1 MVARVTKA
9 RARRRSSANN
19 LIGTIAIGVGLL
31 ALAYMVGKQSA
42 PAPVTEKQK
51 AYVAEFNLVE
61 VPVPEHPV
69 KAGTFVRDI
78 PVRMEKFPQHQLPL
92 GTVRDLEL
100 LQESRALVDFPGGL
114 PMLHTNLG
122 TGTEGSN
129 PVVDRIP
136 PGMRAMTVR
145 VDATSSVEGWARS
158 GSIVDV
164 LLTEK
169 DKTTVVAELVKI
181 LSSERSTSTSDLEP
195 NRAVPST
202 VTLLVTQEQCLA
214 INTAIPLGRI
224 SLVLRSPKDEEIW
237 RKKYLSARDLPSGEK
252 APPKSS
258 VKGVISFSS
267 GEGNKNFALVDG
279 QWIPADDVPVGFLVG
294 SKAKEVKEAKEE
306 EHEGK

>member
-1 MVARVTKA
+1 VVARITKY
-9 RARRRSSANN
+9 RTKRRSSANN
-19 LIGTIAIGVGLL
+19 LIGTVAIGAGLF

-42 PAPVTEKQK
+42 PAPVIEKQRSF
-51 AYVAEFNLVE
+51 VAEYNVVE
-61 VPVPEHPV
+61 IPVPERPV
-69 KAGTFVRDI
+69 KEGTYVRDI
-78 PVRMEKFPQHQLPL
+78 PVRMEKFPQHQLPT
-92 GTVRDLEL
+92 GVVRDLEL
-100 LQESRALVDFPGGL
+100 LQNSRALVDFPGGL

-122 TGTEGSN
+122 TEADGTN

-181 LSSERSTSTSDLEP
+181 LSSERSTSAFDVEHNKT
-195 NRAVPST
+195 VPST

-224 SLVLRSPKDEEIW
+224 SLVLRSPKDEAIW
-237 RKKYLSARDLPSGEK
+237 RRKYLNASDLPSGEK
-252 APPKSS
+252 VAPKSE

-267 GEGNKNFALVDG
+267 GEGNKHFALVDG
-279 QWIPADDVPVGFLVG
+279 QWIPADDVPTGFLVG
-294 SKAKEVKEAKEE
+294 EREKGG
-306 EHEGK
+306 EHEGKQ